1 LLYQIYWHWCAPER
15 GQNAVGKL
23 LNARVPHLETKVTG
37 LKALGVRDV
46 FYNLTFI
53 ANSVQVGYLWFVIG
67 MILLYDINFVKDVF
81 F

>member
-1 LLYQIYWHWCAPER
+1 
-15 GQNAVGKL
+15 
-23 LNARVPHLETKVTG
+23 VTG

-46 FYNLTFI
+46 SYHLTFI
-53 ANSVQVGYLWFVIG
+53 ANSVQVGYLSFVIG